1 MREVKIKVNAKEY
14 RYWKVVESYR
24 DRKTKKNRH
33 KTIINLRC
41 LTEQQVKQIKALLA
55 MKTLGPDSFVTT
67 LKEIEVGESYEFLN
81 IVVLDRLFRMW
92 ELDKAIKN
100 TGKASL
106 VPLSVMTEILTLN
119 RALSPNSDY
128 KVSNWYQ
135 TTMLPKMLEVIPALV
150 NPTRIYRSLDET
162 YLQEEK
168 IQKHLAA
175 KIPAL
180 DFDDLS
186 LILYD
191 ITSTYFEGYHCPI
204 AKFGLSRDHRKDR
217 PQVLLALAVTKKGF
231 PFFWRVL
238 SGEIHDSAT
247 VTETVNTLKERFK
260 VGRVCLVMD
269 KGMVNKDNLEKIEK
283 DNLSYLVTIPKTS
296 FRKLPSFPKEMLSS
310 LAKRLETEMKKEE
323 PDYQKIMS
331 DFPYFTYHSKR
342 AYFHSL
348 EEKEENRRYVLCFN
362 PEKFSEERKQREEK
376 IASIN
381 KRFNE
386 WNQELLK
393 AKNTRDKEQTG
404 KEIFAYLEKRK
415 AQGLFTTKVITKEI
429 RRKNNTLFTIYQ
441 IKWQINTAKLN
452 LLKLTDGCYCLKTNL
467 PKEIDPAF
475 LVSSYRQRREV
486 EVAFS
491 YLKGF
496 VEIRPLYHHKEDR
509 VKAHITICI
518 LAYLL
523 QVTCEHLLQ
532 KAGFNLSFQEFLSRI
547 AQRRAVDVNI
557 ANTGKQTCKLPEI
570 PKEMMPLLN
579 ALKINRA
586 EITGIKPA

>member
-1 MREVKIKVNAKEY
+1 MFLREVKIKVNAKEY
-14 RYWKVVESYR
+14 RYWKVIESYR

-67 LKEIEVGESYEFLN
+67 VKEIEVGKSYEFLN
-81 IVVLDRLFRMW
+81 IAVFDRLFRMW
-92 ELDKAIKN
+92 ELDKAIKD
-100 TGKASL
+100 TTKEPL

-135 TTMLPKMLEVIPALV
+135 TTMLPKILEVESSLV
-150 NPTRIYRSLDET
+150 NPTRIYRSLDEI
-162 YLQEEK
+162 YRQEEG
-168 IQKHLAA
+168 IQKHLAE

-180 DFDDLS
+180 GFDDLS

-217 PQVLLALAVTKKGF
+217 PQILLALAVTKEGF

-247 VTETVNTLKERFK
+247 VKETVSALKERFK
-260 VGRVCLVMD
+260 VGKICFVMD
-269 KGMVNKDNLEKIEK
+269 KGMVNKDNLEGIEK

-296 FRKLPSFPKEMLSS
+296 FRKLASFPKEMLLS
-310 LAKRLETEMKKEE
+310 LAAKLETEAKKEE
-323 PDYQKIMS
+323 PDYAKIMS
-331 DFPYFTYHSKR
+331 EFPYFAYHSKR
-342 AYFHSL
+342 AYFHPL
-348 EEKEENRRYVLCFN
+348 EEKEEDRRYVLCFN
-362 PEKFSEERKQREEK
+362 PEKFAEERKQREEK
-376 IASIN
+376 IASIE
-381 KRFNE
+381 KRFHE

-393 AKNTRDKEQTG
+393 AKKTRDKEQTG

-415 AQGLFTTKVITKEI
+415 AQGLFSTKVTK
-429 RRKNNTLFTIYQ
+429 RKNNTLH

-452 LLKLTDGCYCLKTNL
+452 LMKTTDGCYCIKTNL
-467 PKEIDPAF
+467 PQETDPAF

-509 VKAHITICI
+509 VKAHITVCI

-523 QVTCEHLLQ
+523 QVTCERLLV
-532 KAGFNLSFQEFLSRI
+532 KAGFNLSFPEFLSKI
-547 AQRRAVDVNI
+547 SQRRAVDVNI
-557 ANTGKQTCKLPEI
+557 ANTGRQTCKLPEI
-570 PKEMMPLLN
+570 PKELAPLLN
-579 ALKINRA
+579 ALKINRE